1 MRTQLWC
8 FGVVY
13 FAHWGDQL
21 TKLKYVGCPQVRAI
35 TEAIMVAWVWAEEG
49 ESINGHLSKEGKVE
63 KMEKSQDTTRTEK
76 QSCPKNF
83 GIK

>member
-35 TEAIMVAWVWAEEG
+35 TEAKMVAWV
-49 ESINGHLSKEGKVE
+49 
-63 KMEKSQDTTRTEK
+63 
-76 QSCPKNF
+76 
-83 GIK
+83 